1 MKFMGGILLIW
12 QNPTMW
18 VYGAWIRIYYIL
30 CSNTAPLAIGLY
42 DLPVRDEPL
51 GVPTFARLIIELK

>member
-1 MKFMGGILLIW
+1 MQFMGGILLIW
-12 QNPTMW
+12 QNTTMQ

-30 CSNTAPLAIGLY
+30 CSNTLIGLY
-42 DLPVRDEPL
+42 DLPVRDKPL

>member
-1 MKFMGGILLIW
+1 MKLMGGILLIW
-12 QNPTMW
+12 QNTTMQ
-18 VYGAWIRIYYIL
+18 VYCAWIRIYYIL
-30 CSNTAPLAIGLY
+30 CSNTAIGLY

>member
-1 MKFMGGILLIW
+1 MQFMGGILLIW
-12 QNPTMW
+12 QHTTMQVH

-30 CSNTAPLAIGLY
+30 CSNTLIGLY

>member
-1 MKFMGGILLIW
+1 MQFILLIW
-12 QNPTMW
+12 QNTIMQVH
-18 VYGAWIRIYYIL
+18 VYCAWIRIYYIL
-30 CSNTAPLAIGLY
+30 CSNTLISLY